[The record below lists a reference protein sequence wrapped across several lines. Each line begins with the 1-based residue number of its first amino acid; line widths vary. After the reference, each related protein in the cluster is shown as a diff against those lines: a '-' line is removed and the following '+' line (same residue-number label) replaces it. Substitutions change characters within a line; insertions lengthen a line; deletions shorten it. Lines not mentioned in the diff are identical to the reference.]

1 VVNPVLAPPV
11 TAAEGFLSVPG
22 QHAMVTRPA
31 LAAVTVAGLDVH
43 GEPVTIT
50 GTWPAACSTRPQLR
64 TTT

>member
-1 VVNPVLAPPV
+1 
-11 TAAEGFLSVPG
+11 
-22 QHAMVTRPA
+22 MVTRPA